1 MLAGL
6 YFQFGDARDVLQ
18 VNTIEAPE
26 PLKGQVKVKLLTSG
40 VNPSDYKMRL
50 GARPLTGPFQ
60 IPGSDGAGIIEG
72 IGEGVSPERLGQRV
86 WVFNAAYHR
95 PFGTSAQYTV
105 VENWMAQELPK
116 QLNYSQGACLG
127 IPVMTAYRCLFS
139 DGPIEGK
146 TIYIVGGAGVVAH
159 YAIQLAKWGGA
170 KVITS
175 VSSQEKGEVAKQAG
189 ADEIIHYREQDV
201 VTEILRMT
209 NQEGVDRII
218 EVDFGANLTK
228 TAQILRPGGVSV
240 MYAISSQPELPLN
253 IMSLMAKNIT
263 LRFTLVYSIS
273 DLERESVIQGIAQ
286 WLEQTQPIFNIAH
299 QFELKDIIQAHELVE
314 SGKKIGHVLLTIPH

>member
-6 YFQFGDARDVLQ
+6 YFQFGEARDVLQ

-40 VNPSDYKMRL
+40 VNPSDYKMRF

-95 PFGTSAQYTV
+95 SFGTSAQYTV

-175 VSSQEKGEVAKQAG
+175 VSSQEKGAVAKQAG

-218 EVDFGANLTK
+218 EVDFGANLAK

-286 WLEQTQPIFNIAH
+286 WLEQTQPIFNVAH
-299 QFELKDIIQAHELVE
+299 QFELKDIVQAHELVE

>member
-175 VSSQEKGEVAKQAG
+175 VSSQEKGAVAKQAG

-218 EVDFGANLTK
+218 EVDFGTNLAK

>member
-18 VNTIEAPE
+18 VNTIAAPE

-175 VSSQEKGEVAKQAG
+175 VSSQEKGAVAKQAG

-218 EVDFGANLTK
+218 EVDFGANLAK
-228 TAQILRPGGVSV
+228 IAQILRPGGVSV

-299 QFELKDIIQAHELVE
+299 QFELKDIVQAHELVE

>member
-18 VNTIEAPE
+18 VNTIAAPE

-116 QLNYSQGACLG
+116 QLNFSQGACLG

-175 VSSQEKGEVAKQAG
+175 VSSQEKGAVAKQAG

-218 EVDFGANLTK
+218 EVDFGANLAK
-228 TAQILRPGGVSV
+228 IAQILRPGGVSV

-299 QFELKDIIQAHELVE
+299 QFELKDIVQAHELVE

>member
-218 EVDFGANLTK
+218 EVDFGKNLAK

>member
-6 YFQFGDARDVLQ
+6 YTQFGLARDVLQ
-18 VNTIEAPE
+18 VNTIQAPE
-26 PLKGQVKVKLLTSG
+26 PSKGQVKVKLLTSG

-50 GARPLTGPFQ
+50 GSRPLTGPFQ
-60 IPGSDGAGIIEG
+60 IPGSDGAGIIEA

-95 PFGTSAQYTV
+95 QFGTSAQYTV

-116 QLNYSQGACLG
+116 QLDYSQGACLG

-139 DGPIEGK
+139 DGPIQGK

-175 VSSQEKGEVAKQAG
+175 VSSQEKAEVAKQAG

-209 NQEGVDRII
+209 KQEGVDRII
-218 EVDFGANLTK
+218 EVDFGTNLAK

-253 IMSLMAKNIT
+253 IMSLMSKNIT
-263 LRFTLVYSIS
+263 LRFTLVYSIT
-273 DLERESVIQGIAQ
+273 DLERDSVIQGIAQ
-286 WLEQTQPIFNIAH
+286 WLEQTQPIFNIAR
-299 QFELKDIIQAHELVE
+299 QFELNDIIQAHELVE

>member
-175 VSSQEKGEVAKQAG
+175 VSSQEKGAVAKQAG

-218 EVDFGANLTK
+218 EVDFGANLAK

-286 WLEQTQPIFNIAH
+286 WLEQTQPIFNVAH

>member
-175 VSSQEKGEVAKQAG
+175 VSSQEKGAVAKQAG

-218 EVDFGANLTK
+218 EVDFGANLAK

>member
-6 YFQFGDARDVLQ
+6 YSQFGHARDVLQ
-18 VNTIEAPE
+18 VKTTQAPE
-26 PLKGQVKVKLLTSG
+26 PLKGEVKVKLMTSG

-50 GARPLTGPFQ
+50 GSRPLTGPFQ
-60 IPGSDGAGIIEG
+60 IPGSDGAGIIEA

-95 PFGTSAQYTV
+95 QYGTSAQYTV

-139 DGPIEGK
+139 DGPIQGK

-175 VSSQEKGEVAKQAG
+175 VSSQEKAEVAKQAG

-218 EVDFGANLTK
+218 EVDFGPNLSK

-240 MYAISSQPELPLN
+240 MYAYASQPELPLN

-263 LRFTLVYSIS
+263 LRFTLVYSIT
-273 DLERESVIQGIAQ
+273 DQERESVIQGIAQ

-314 SGKKIGHVLLTIPH
+314 SGKKIGHVLLTIPN

>member
-6 YFQFGDARDVLQ
+6 YFQFGEARDVLQ

-26 PLKGQVKVKLLTSG
+26 PSKGQVKVKLLTSG

-50 GARPLTGPFQ
+50 GSRPLTGPFQ
-60 IPGSDGAGIIEG
+60 IPGSDGAGIIEA

-95 PFGTSAQYTV
+95 QFGTSAQYTV

-116 QLNYSQGACLG
+116 QLDYSQGACLG

-139 DGPIEGK
+139 DGPIQGK

-175 VSSQEKGEVAKQAG
+175 VSSQEKAEVAKQAG
-189 ADEIIHYREQDV
+189 ADEIIHYREQDI

-209 NQEGVDRII
+209 KQEGVDRII
-218 EVDFGANLTK
+218 EVDFGTNLAK

-253 IMSLMAKNIT
+253 IMSLMSKNIT
-263 LRFTLVYSIS
+263 LRFTLVYSIT
-273 DLERESVIQGIAQ
+273 DLERDSVIQGIAQ
-286 WLEQTQPIFNIAH
+286 WLEQTQPIFNIAR
-299 QFELKDIIQAHELVE
+299 QFELNDIIQAHELVE

>member
-6 YFQFGDARDVLQ
+6 YTQFGLARDVLQ
-18 VNTIEAPE
+18 VNTIQAPE
-26 PLKGQVKVKLLTSG
+26 PSKGQVKVKLLTSG

-50 GARPLTGPFQ
+50 GSRPLTGPFQ
-60 IPGSDGAGIIEG
+60 IPGSDGAGIIEA

-95 PFGTSAQYTV
+95 QFGTSAQYTV

-116 QLNYSQGACLG
+116 QLDYSQGACLG

-139 DGPIEGK
+139 DGPIQGK

-175 VSSQEKGEVAKQAG
+175 VSSQEKAEVAKQAG
-189 ADEIIHYREQDV
+189 ADEIIHYREQDI

-209 NQEGVDRII
+209 KQEGVDRII
-218 EVDFGANLTK
+218 EVDFGTNLAK

-253 IMSLMAKNIT
+253 IMSLMSKNIT
-263 LRFTLVYSIS
+263 LRFTLVYSIT
-273 DLERESVIQGIAQ
+273 DLERDSVIQGIAQ
-286 WLEQTQPIFNIAH
+286 WLEQTQPIFNIAR
-299 QFELKDIIQAHELVE
+299 QFELNDIIQAHELVE

>member
-6 YFQFGDARDVLQ
+6 YTQFGLARDVLQ
-18 VNTIEAPE
+18 VNTIQAPE
-26 PLKGQVKVKLLTSG
+26 PSKGQVKVKLLTSG

-50 GARPLTGPFQ
+50 GSRPLTGPFQ
-60 IPGSDGAGIIEG
+60 IPGSDGAGIIEA
-72 IGEGVSPERLGQRV
+72 IGEWVSPERLGQRV

-95 PFGTSAQYTV
+95 QFGTSAQYTV

-116 QLNYSQGACLG
+116 QLDYSQGACLG

-139 DGPIEGK
+139 DGPIQGK

-175 VSSQEKGEVAKQAG
+175 VSSQDKAEVAKQAG

-201 VTEILRMT
+201 VSEILRMT

-218 EVDFGANLTK
+218 EVDFGANLAK
-228 TAQILRPGGVSV
+228 TAQILKPGGVSV

-273 DLERESVIQGIAQ
+273 DQERESVIQGIAQ
-286 WLEQTQPIFNIAH
+286 WLEQTQPIFNIAR

-314 SGKKIGHVLLTIPH
+314 SGKKIGHVLLSIPH

>member
-1 MLAGL
+1 
-6 YFQFGDARDVLQ
+6 
-18 VNTIEAPE
+18 
-26 PLKGQVKVKLLTSG
+26 
-40 VNPSDYKMRL
+40 
-50 GARPLTGPFQ
+50 
-60 IPGSDGAGIIEG
+60 
-72 IGEGVSPERLGQRV
+72 
-86 WVFNAAYHR
+86 
-95 PFGTSAQYTV
+95 
-105 VENWMAQELPK
+105 
-116 QLNYSQGACLG
+116 
-127 IPVMTAYRCLFS
+127 MTAYRCLFS

-218 EVDFGANLTK
+218 EVDFGANLAK

-273 DLERESVIQGIAQ
+273 ELERDHVIQGIAQ

>member
-1 MLAGL
+1 
-6 YFQFGDARDVLQ
+6 
-18 VNTIEAPE
+18 
-26 PLKGQVKVKLLTSG
+26 
-40 VNPSDYKMRL
+40 
-50 GARPLTGPFQ
+50 
-60 IPGSDGAGIIEG
+60 
-72 IGEGVSPERLGQRV
+72 
-86 WVFNAAYHR
+86 
-95 PFGTSAQYTV
+95 
-105 VENWMAQELPK
+105 
-116 QLNYSQGACLG
+116 
-127 IPVMTAYRCLFS
+127 MTAYRCLFS

-175 VSSQEKGEVAKQAG
+175 VSSQEKGAVAKQAG

-218 EVDFGANLTK
+218 EVDFGANLAK

-286 WLEQTQPIFNIAH
+286 WLEQTQPIFNVAH